1 MKYRILTG
9 ILCILLAAGCAN
21 KTLQKDVEDRAKALH
36 DQSRSKIVQVIKD
49 PYLGASLVALPQ
61 GEKFSGVLES
71 RVTLRTKGTL
81 PALCVAIET
90 MLPIKLQV
98 EAPVQGATVTPQG
111 SPLPDPHLLG
121 LTEPAKTNERL
132 AISYEGKLRGLL
144 DFVANFYGMGW
155 DYEANNG
162 TITFSHEQVKT
173 FTIMA
178 SVGSVSYG
186 NKITNKSRDNMISGG
201 RSGGGS
207 SANSSSDASSQTA
220 QDNETKYQA
229 DVWAEIEKAIK
240 VLLSKKGSVSSNP
253 AAGTITV
260 RDAAPVMRQVGKVVD
275 EYNAKLQRQ
284 VALSVKVWALDINT
298 KNEAGLDVMAMFKN
312 ASFAA
317 SAGGVLP
324 VASTLGGEVTA
335 TILNGKWSGSSAMLK
350 AMRTHGKATL
360 ITSGSGVTM
369 NNHPM
374 PVQNVNK
381 EAYLASIATTQ
392 TEYGQTTE
400 ITPSEITVGFAM
412 TVVPHILDRRRVI
425 LQYNISLSALDDM
438 RVFSTGDSTVELPK
452 VSTRSFSQSVS
463 MKMGQTLILAG
474 FEQERHGANSKVGLL
489 GVGGDTSYGKT
500 LIIITIDVESL
511 GGEG

>member
-1 MKYRILTG
+1 MQYRILTWC
-9 ILCILLAAGCAN
+9 LCAALLSGCGN
-21 KTLQKDVEDRAKALH
+21 KVVQKDVEDRAAALH
-36 DQSRSKIVQVIKD
+36 EQSRSKIVQVIKD
-49 PYLGASLVALPQ
+49 PYLGASLVSLPH

-81 PALCVAIET
+81 AELCTAIQT
-90 MLPIKLQV
+90 MLPLQLQV
-98 EAPVQGATVTPQG
+98 EVPVQGAAITPQG
-111 SPLPDPHLLG
+111 SPLPDPHELG
-121 LTEPAKTNERL
+121 LTNPAKTHERL

-144 DFVANFYGMGW
+144 DFMANFYGMGW
-155 DYEANNG
+155 DYQASNG
-162 TITFSHEQVKT
+162 TITFAHEQVKT

-178 SVGSVSYG
+178 AVGTILYD
-186 NKITNKSRDNMISGG
+186 NKITNKSRDNLIAGG
-201 RSGGGS
+201 RAGGAGGGN
-207 SANSSSDASSQTA
+207 ASSDASSQTA
-220 QDNETKYQA
+220 QNNETKYQA
-229 DVWAEIEKAIK
+229 DIWIEIEKAVK
-240 VLLSKKGSVSSNP
+240 ALLSKKGSVSSNP
-253 AAGTITV
+253 AAGTIIV
-260 RDAAPVMRQVGKVVD
+260 RDTAPVMRQVSRVVE

-298 KNEAGLDVMAMFKN
+298 QNEAGLDIMAAFKN
-312 ASFAA
+312 ASVAA

-335 TILNGKWSGSSAMLK
+335 TILDGKWSGSSAMLK

-360 ITSGSGVTM
+360 ITSGSGVSM
-369 NNHPM
+369 NNQPM
-374 PVQNVNK
+374 PVQNVHK
-381 EAYLASIATTQ
+381 ESYLASIASTQ

-412 TVVPHILDRRRVI
+412 TVVPHILDRRRVV

-438 RVFSTGDSTVELPK
+438 RTFSTGDSTVELPK
-452 VSTRSFSQSVS
+452 VSTRTFSQRVS

-489 GVGGDTSYGKT
+489 GIGGDTSYGKT

>member
-1 MKYRILTG
+1 MKYPILSG
-9 ILCILLAAGCAN
+9 FLCLSLAAGCGN
-21 KTLQKDVEDRAKALH
+21 KSLQKDVEDQAKALH
-36 DQSRSKIVQVIKD
+36 EQSRAKIVQVIKD
-49 PYLGASLVALPQ
+49 PYMGASLVSLPQ

-81 PALCVAIET
+81 PALCAAIET

-98 EAPVQGATVTPQG
+98 EAPMQGATVTPQG
-111 SPLPDPHLLG
+111 SPLPDSHLLG

-155 DYEANNG
+155 DYDASNG
-162 TITFSHEQVKT
+162 TITFAHEQVKT

-178 SVGSVSYG
+178 AVGSVSYG

-201 RSGGGS
+201 RNGAS
-207 SANSSSDASSQTA
+207 SNSSSDASSQTA

-229 DVWAEIEKAIK
+229 DVWVEIEKAIK
-240 VLLSKKGSVSSNP
+240 VLLSKKGSISANP

-260 RDAAPVMRQVGKVVD
+260 RDTAPVMRQVSKVVE
-275 EYNAKLQRQ
+275 EYNTKLQRQ

-312 ASFAA
+312 ASFSAA
-317 SAGGVLP
+317 SGGVLP

-335 TILNGKWSGSSAMLK
+335 AILDGKWSGSSAMIK
-350 AMRTHGKATL
+350 AMRTQGKATL

-369 NNHPM
+369 NNQPM

-412 TVVPHILDRRRVI
+412 TVVPHILDRRRVV
-425 LQYNISLSALDDM
+425 LQYNISLSALDAM
-438 RVFSTGDSTVELPK
+438 RTFSTGDATVELPK
-452 VSTRSFSQSVS
+452 VSTRSFSQRVS
-463 MKMGQTLILAG
+463 MKMGQTLVLAG
-474 FEQERHGANSKVGLL
+474 FEQERHGSNSKAGLL
-489 GVGGDTSYGKT
+489 GVGGDSSYVKT

>member
-1 MKYRILTG
+1 MKYQILSG
-9 ILCILLAAGCAN
+9 VLCVFLAAGCSN
-21 KTLQKDVEDRAKALH
+21 KAMQRDVEDKAKALH
-36 DQSRSKIVQVIKD
+36 EQSRAKIVQVIKD
-49 PYLGASLVALPQ
+49 PYMGASLVSLPQ

-71 RVTLRTKGTL
+71 RVTLRTKGNL
-81 PALCVAIET
+81 PALCAAIET

-98 EAPVQGATVTPQG
+98 EAPMQGATVTPQG

-155 DYEANNG
+155 DYDATNG
-162 TITFSHEQVKT
+162 TVTFAHEQVKT

-178 SVGSVSYG
+178 AVGSVSYG

-201 RSGGGS
+201 RSGGGGAS
-207 SANSSSDASSQTA
+207 SSSSDASAQTA
-220 QDNETKYQA
+220 QDNETKYQS
-229 DVWAEIEKAIK
+229 DVWVEIEKAIK
-240 VLLSKKGSVSSNP
+240 LLLSKAGTVSSTP

-260 RDAAPVMRQVGKVVD
+260 RDSAPVMRQVSKVVE

-298 KNEAGLDVMAMFKN
+298 QNEAGLDIMAMFKN
-312 ASFAA
+312 ASVSVA
-317 SAGGVLP
+317 SGGVLP
-324 VASTLGGEVTA
+324 VASALGGEVTA
-335 TILNGKWSGSSAMLK
+335 AILDGKWSGSSAMIK
-350 AMRTHGKATL
+350 AMRSQGKATL

-369 NNHPM
+369 NNQPM

-381 EAYLASIATTQ
+381 EAYLASISRSQ

-412 TVVPHILDRRRVI
+412 TVVPHILDRRRVV
-425 LQYNISLSALDDM
+425 LQYNISLSALDAM
-438 RVFSTGDSTVELPK
+438 RTFSTGDATVELPK
-452 VSTRSFSQSVS
+452 VSTRSFSQRVS
-463 MKMGQTLILAG
+463 MKMGQTLVLAG
-474 FEQERHGANSKVGLL
+474 FEQERHGSNSKAGFL
-489 GVGGDTSYGKT
+489 GVGGDSSYVKT